1 MTGEDGWLLASKI
14 RGGTMMLFMQM
25 ITIKYEKSG
34 RSGDHMRRIR
44 SIRFLP
50 VPTQSIDLM
59 TGEYYLHD
67 NRQKKVKVL
76 PLTERFR
83 VTDRVYVTKVDGT
96 YHVQYSNRP
105 ADQHFK
111 SVMILH
117 KDEYGRVVYNSRES
131 TFDGEW
137 FYIRTTINFF
147 DTDVSQFHTKLFYR
161 KEPDDL
167 FEDMA
172 YLRYCGDY
180 SRDSSKNPF

>member
-1 MTGEDGWLLASKI
+1 
-14 RGGTMMLFMQM
+14 MMLFMQM